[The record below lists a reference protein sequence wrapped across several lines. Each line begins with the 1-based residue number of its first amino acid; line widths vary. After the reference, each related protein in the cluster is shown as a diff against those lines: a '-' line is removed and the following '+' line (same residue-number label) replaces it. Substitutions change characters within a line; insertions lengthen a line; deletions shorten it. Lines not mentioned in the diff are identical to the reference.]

1 MLNYNKYKIELQGD
15 YMINLDLEKTLALD
29 AQERYDVIS
38 FAVDAADDNGF
49 INSFILERAL
59 YVYAA
64 IMLYPEKKDEVSSLI
79 VNNLISAWN
88 ALLNDGTI
96 QEMQEKF
103 KPTIDVLA
111 EEAQIWC
118 DEYADWAHSARGI
131 LDLVQQFTGN
141 FVENAASRLQTT
153 AEETGVNNIIDIA
166 NEWGMGRDALASH
179 TEKEKEIDEE
189 SLFE

>member
-1 MLNYNKYKIELQGD
+1 MLKYNKYKIELQGD

-79 VNNLISAWN
+79 VNNLISA
-88 ALLNDGTI
+88 
-96 QEMQEKF
+96 
-103 KPTIDVLA
+103 
-111 EEAQIWC
+111 
-118 DEYADWAHSARGI
+118 
-131 LDLVQQFTGN
+131 
-141 FVENAASRLQTT
+141 
-153 AEETGVNNIIDIA
+153 
-166 NEWGMGRDALASH
+166 
-179 TEKEKEIDEE
+179 
-189 SLFE
+189 